1 MKRRAVFVILTTMI
15 AEDLKTRVDKLSD
28 EQRHEL
34 SVYLTMVQLEREPEY
49 WKTIRERSA
58 YDDSARWVSIE
69 NI

>member
-1 MKRRAVFVILTTMI
+1 ML

-34 SVYLTMVQLEREPEY
+34 SVYLTMIQLERDADY

-58 YDDSARWVSIE
+58 NLDPARWVSIDE
-69 NI
+69 IRSHGA